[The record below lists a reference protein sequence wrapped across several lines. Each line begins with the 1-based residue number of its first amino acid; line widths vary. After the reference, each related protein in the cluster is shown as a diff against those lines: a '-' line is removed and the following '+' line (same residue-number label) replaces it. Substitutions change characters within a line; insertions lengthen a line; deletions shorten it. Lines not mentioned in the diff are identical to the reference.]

1 MKKLTLCLMAA
12 GLMAVGTASA
22 QNGNTGK
29 DRQNTCT
36 TKQCVHG
43 QVKKTTPA
51 DLTKHMKEVLN
62 LSDQQEEKVLNL
74 NKKYEEVACSPQSF
88 GHCQPTMTQ
97 TKDKACEEKCG
108 KGEEKCCKAGQKCTK
123 NCCKKGG
130 KCAND
135 CKKKE
140 CKKATCK
147 SMNACK
153 KDMNAC
159 KKDMNACKKDMNACK
174 KDMNTCKKDMEVC
187 KKQMEICKAQHEA
200 YENEL
205 KQILDAQQ
213 FEKYKVESCGKGKR
227 CCKARK

>member
-22 QNGNTGK
+22 QNGYTGK
-29 DRQNTCT
+29 DKQNTCA
-36 TKQCVHG
+36 TKQCAHG

-74 NKKYEEVACSPQSF
+74 NKKYEEVACSTQSF

-108 KGEEKCCKAGQKCTK
+108 KGEEKCRKTGQKCTK
-123 NCCKKGG
+123 NCCKK
-130 KCAND
+130 
-135 CKKKE
+135 
-140 CKKATCK
+140 ATGK

-153 KDMNAC
+153 KDM
-159 KKDMNACKKDMNACK
+159 DACK

-187 KKQMEICKAQHEA
+187 KKQMENCKAQHEA

>member
-22 QNGNTGK
+22 QNGYTGK
-29 DRQNTCT
+29 DKQNTCS
-36 TKQCVHG
+36 TKQCAQG

-88 GHCQPTMTQ
+88 GHCRPTMTQ

-108 KGEEKCCKAGQKCTK
+108 KGEEKCCKTGQKCTK
-123 NCCKKGG
+123 NCCKK
-130 KCAND
+130 
-135 CKKKE
+135 
-140 CKKATCK
+140 ATGK
-147 SMNACK
+147 SMDACK
-153 KDMNAC
+153 KDM
-159 KKDMNACKKDMNACK
+159 DACK

-187 KKQMEICKAQHEA
+187 KKQMEKCKAQHEA

>member
-1 MKKLTLCLMAA
+1 MMKKLTLCLMAA

-88 GHCQPTMTQ
+88 GHCCPTMTQ

-159 KKDMNACKKDMNACK
+159 KKDMNACKKDMN
-174 KDMNTCKKDMEVC
+174 TCKKDMEVC

>member
-1 MKKLTLCLMAA
+1 MMKKLTLCLMAA

-22 QNGNTGK
+22 QNGYTGK
-29 DRQNTCT
+29 DKQNTCA
-36 TKQCVHG
+36 TKQCAHG

-51 DLTKHMKEVLN
+51 DLTKHMKKVLN

-108 KGEEKCCKAGQKCTK
+108 KGEEKCRKTGQKCTK
-123 NCCKKGG
+123 NCCKK
-130 KCAND
+130 
-135 CKKKE
+135 
-140 CKKATCK
+140 ATGK

-153 KDMNAC
+153 KDM
-159 KKDMNACKKDMNACK
+159 DACK

-187 KKQMEICKAQHEA
+187 KKQMENCKAQHEA

>member
-1 MKKLTLCLMAA
+1 MMKKLTLCLMAA

-88 GHCQPTMTQ
+88 WPLLSNNDT
-97 TKDKACEEKCG
+97 DE
-108 KGEEKCCKAGQKCTK
+108 GQ
-123 NCCKKGG
+123 G
-130 KCAND
+130 
-135 CKKKE
+135 
-140 CKKATCK
+140 
-147 SMNACK
+147 M
-153 KDMNAC
+153 
-159 KKDMNACKKDMNACK
+159 
-174 KDMNTCKKDMEVC
+174 
-187 KKQMEICKAQHEA
+187 
-200 YENEL
+200 
-205 KQILDAQQ
+205 
-213 FEKYKVESCGKGKR
+213 
-227 CCKARK
+227 